1 METPPPPSSPYR
13 VGNWTITQLKEELKQ
28 RNLSPA
34 GRKQELIER
43 LERFELGNQ
52 TTPRRRRAQS
62 PDRYQI
68 RLYYQLFILV
78 DRLAEHVAG
87 VFLGKGLANRL
98 LERLSVDRVV
108 LGRFPSPNGFTLP
121 FV

>member
-43 LERFELGNQ
+43 LERFEDDHQ
-52 TTPRRRRAQS
+52 MATPRHARKRTMDKYQNYRRYACFYINS
-62 PDRYQI
+62 SD
-68 RLYYQLFILV
+68 L
-78 DRLAEHVAG
+78 
-87 VFLGKGLANRL
+87 
-98 LERLSVDRVV
+98 RVGIV
-108 LGRFPSPNGFTLP
+108 LGVHLAKDQ
-121 FV
+121 